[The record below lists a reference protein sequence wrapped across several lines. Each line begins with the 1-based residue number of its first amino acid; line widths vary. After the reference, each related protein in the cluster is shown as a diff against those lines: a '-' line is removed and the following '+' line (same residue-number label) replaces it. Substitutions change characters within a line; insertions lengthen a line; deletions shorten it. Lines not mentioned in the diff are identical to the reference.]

1 MNKVEGPRRAKRT
14 RKRLR
19 SGRTLLIGRI
29 AAGLLAALSVGLAVY
44 MRGLALSP
52 ATLMWG
58 SACVLLILLAVTLSV
73 KMRVSKGLMWCL
85 GIACVALIVGGYL
98 NHFYQIVDGRFVPKY
113 VLVTKL
119 KVTDKYPPHFTQ
131 MESLETLDMRGSTV
145 TDFEPIQALGSLRQA
160 DLRENYAFD
169 GEAHDA
175 LARALPA
182 CDIRWSVPL
191 HDIYFDSAAEAVDVS
206 ALPLTTQE
214 LRRLFADY
222 PDKRFTYRVPLL
234 EERYD
239 GAAAGLDLQGKA
251 VDVEALLDAL
261 ELFPNLSQVDLRGNK
276 ASVQAVAAL
285 CEAHPDIHFV
295 FTCDVPGDV
304 MTTDDVKVKVKGN
317 FDDLMAR
324 LSYAD
329 FMPKLELMDAY
340 DIDLTDE
347 QIEMLRTN
355 ALGDRLKYSVIVFGH
370 RVSSVAT
377 ELNLDNTPVPDVQ
390 AVEECIAKLPYLK
403 CISMCDTGLSEAQM
417 GQLFDA
423 HPEIKFIWWIEFGQY
438 RLRTDVTAFTTGLGG
453 GNDLGYNQETF
464 APLRYCTDLM
474 MLDLGH
480 NRISNLEFIR
490 GLKKLRVLILA
501 DNKLTDASVLA
512 ELTDLEYLEIFL
524 NDLTDI
530 TPLTGLTHLM
540 DVNIYHNPLY
550 ENHKPFATM
559 PWLKRLW
566 IGGCRLSKEDLAN
579 LKRALPN
586 TKINI
591 EGRSSTGMG
600 WRKDPHYDVLL
611 QMYEQERYIPFEDS
625 QPLD

>member
-1 MNKVEGPRRAKRT
+1 MNKVEGPRRAKRV
-14 RKRLR
+14 RKKCRD
-19 SGRTLLIGRI
+19 GKTLLIGRI
-29 AAGLLAALSVGLAVY
+29 AAGLLAAMAVALAVY

-73 KMRVSKGLMWCL
+73 KMPVSKVLMWFL
-85 GIACVALIVGGYL
+85 GIACAALIVGGYL
-98 NHFYQIVDGRFVPKY
+98 NHFYQIVDGRFIPKY
-113 VLVTKL
+113 RLVTKL
-119 KVTDKYPPHFTQ
+119 KVTDEYPPHFTQ
-131 MESLETLDMRGSTV
+131 MQSLETLDMRGSTV
-145 TDFEPIQALGSLRQA
+145 TDFAPLQALDALERV

-169 GEAHDA
+169 REAHAA
-175 LARALPA
+175 LAQALPG

-191 HDIYFDSAAEAVDVS
+191 RDVYFDSAAEAVDVS

-214 LRRLFADY
+214 LRGLFADY
-222 PDKRFTYRVPLL
+222 PDKRFIYCVPLL
-234 EERYD
+234 EGRYD
-239 GAAAGLDLQGKA
+239 GSASELDLQGKA

-261 ELFPNLSQVDLRGNK
+261 ELFPNLKHVDLRGDK

-285 CEAHPDIHFV
+285 CEARPDIHFV
-295 FTCDVPGDV
+295 FTCDVPGDG
-304 MTTDDVKVKVKGN
+304 MTTDDTTVKVKGT

-324 LSYAD
+324 LAYAD
-329 FMPKLELMDAY
+329 FMPKLELMDAF

-347 QIEMLRTN
+347 QIEALRNN
-355 ALGDRLKYSVIVFGH
+355 ALGDRLRYSVIVLGH

-377 ELNLDNTPVPDVQ
+377 ELNLDNTPVPDVRS
-390 AVEECIAKLPYLK
+390 VEECIAKLPFLK
-403 CISMCDTGLSEAQM
+403 CISMCDTGLTQEQM

-438 RLRTDVTAFTTGLGG
+438 RLRTDATAFTTGLGG
-453 GNDLGYNQETF
+453 GNDLGYNQNTF

-480 NRISNLEFIR
+480 NRISNLEFLR

-501 DNKLTDASVLA
+501 DNKLTDASALA

-524 NDLTDI
+524 NDLTDV

-540 DVNIYHNPLY
+540 DVNIFHNPLY
-550 ENHKPFATM
+550 ENHKPFANM

-566 IGGCRLSKEDLAN
+566 IGGCRLSKQDLAN
-579 LKRALPN
+579 LKKALPD

-600 WRKDPHYDVLL
+600 WRKDPHYDVIL